1 MPEDLE
7 TINKS
12 ELPFA
17 DLLPQVA
24 EEIPHIVEVLQR
36 AQNNRT
42 KVLNAKA
49 RGVRLAGLNQW
60 LGYLKELEAAF
71 LDPRLEPLRFLMVR
85 IRMNYDAAIEAT
97 LTGMPSVVNDSMRDV
112 MEIELLLQDFAAT
125 PANVQRW
132 LAADEKLVMDEFA
145 PKHLRRRKASRLGI
159 QPKDLSD
166 TQYYKGHSR
175 ALHVQP
181 RSYPHER
188 RGLVE
193 MGHPIFDDFLFWEL
207 LGHALQLCET
217 LESLVNSL
225 APGLTIST
233 DILTRLGKVG
243 EGYKRVREWN
253 QIMGALVE
261 AHRESGAAVSDEE

>member
-1 MPEDLE
+1 
-7 TINKS
+7 
-12 ELPFA
+12 
-17 DLLPQVA
+17 
-24 EEIPHIVEVLQR
+24 
-36 AQNNRT
+36 
-42 KVLNAKA
+42 
-49 RGVRLAGLNQW
+49 
-60 LGYLKELEAAF
+60 
-71 LDPRLEPLRFLMVR
+71 
-85 IRMNYDAAIEAT
+85 
-97 LTGMPSVVNDSMRDV
+97 
-112 MEIELLLQDFAAT
+112 
-125 PANVQRW
+125 
-132 LAADEKLVMDEFA
+132 MDEFA

-166 TQYYKGHSR
+166 TQDYKGHSH

-193 MGHPIFDDFLFWEL
+193 MGHLIFDNFLFWEL

-233 DILTRLGKVG
+233 DIRTRLGKVI
-243 EGYKRVREWN
+243 EAYKRVREWN

-261 AHRESGAAVSDEE
+261 AHLESGAAVSDEE